1 VGHLTVDGRIVGRRG
16 RWNHREK
23 REEKEKGS
31 RVDGEWLSFYT
42 GSQSTRRQGRSPHAT
57 VGSPSGMEANSSSV
71 GPSNSRSNNSSESEG
86 MRRKRQTAASICRGG
101 RCSPDGERM
110 EDRPKEEEEGKKEG
124 NLECKREGIR
134 CGRARYLDTRKHAQE

>member
-1 VGHLTVDGRIVGRRG
+1 MDQSGLGHLTVDGRIVGRRG

-31 RVDGEWLSFYT
+31 RVDGEWLSSYT

-57 VGSPSGMEANSSSV
+57 VGSPSGMEGNSSSV

-86 MRRKRQTAASICRGG
+86 MRRKRQTAARTTTATTSDRI
-101 RCSPDGERM
+101 SAEAVAVPPM
-110 EDRPKEEEEGKKEG
+110 EKEWKTVQ
-124 NLECKREGIR
+124 N
-134 CGRARYLDTRKHAQE
+134 TRKHAQE